1 MGYNSTQARNFV
13 SAIDLKGTPRGIREM
28 SAADEAGPIFDQAK
42 TQAQVSGSAVF
53 SFAQGVTTDVR
64 EAISD
69 SALLAQLVAN
79 KKFPADQSPL
89 EWFRAYA
96 EVLQNVGWT
105 IQESSWTD
113 YTAQGTAVEVHK
125 KIIEVLTV
133 ALGPAPAALL
143 IITTTIN
150 ALSAMKSDSPWIT
163 LFEREAKRAKI
174 ARFQIGLVD
183 KDPNGDVFVSLFA
196 FLIQAQDNIT
206 QVLFFKFRN
215 AKASFQANTM
225 KVSIDR
231 AAVSD
236 IGPGIRNKIRVY
248 QTDYLSN
255 VFNLSL

>member
-1 MGYNSTQARNFV
+1 MGYDSTQARNFLN
-13 SAIDLKGTPRGIREM
+13 AIDLRGTPRGIVDM
-28 SAADEAGPIFDQAK
+28 SAAAEAGPIFDQAK
-42 TQAQVSGSAVF
+42 TQAQVAGSAVF
-53 SFAQGVTTDVR
+53 SFAQGVTADVR

-79 KKFPADQSPL
+79 RNFPADKVPL
-89 EWFRAYA
+89 EWFRAYG

-105 IQESSWTD
+105 IQDNAWTD
-113 YTAQGTAVEVHK
+113 YTTQGTAVEVHQ

-163 LFEREAKRAKI
+163 LFEREAKKAKI

-183 KDPNGDVFVSLFA
+183 KDPAGDVFVSLFA

-206 QVLFFKFRN
+206 QVLFFKFRS
-215 AKASFQANTM
+215 AKASFQANAM
-225 KVSIDR
+225 KVSINR
-231 AAVSD
+231 AALTD

-248 QTDYLSN
+248 QADYLSSI
-255 VFNLSL
+255 FDLNL